1 MVRASERLLRRVLG
15 EDVRLEVQPQE
26 GGSGSRS
33 RPGQIEQVLLNLAVN
48 ARDAMPRG
56 GRLLI
61 ETRNA
66 VTEPVA
72 IGAASGEWVRLVVR
86 DSGAA

>member
-1 MVRASERLLRRVLG
+1 MLG
-15 EDVRLEVQPQE
+15 EDIRLEVQPQE
-26 GGSGSRS
+26 GLWLTLCD
-33 RPGQIEQVLLNLAVN
+33 PGQMEQLLLNLAAN

-66 VTEPVA
+66 VAEQVA
-72 IGAASGEWVRLVVR
+72 IGSSSGEWVCLVVR
-86 DSGAA
+86 DSGRAVLDAA